1 LAVASALGV
10 CGALHAVR
18 GPSAYPVSRV
28 VQLLQEMKES
38 LENEA
43 DTDEEIYEK
52 MACWCTTNDKAK
64 TKSIADAETKLS
76 QLGASID
83 KLTAESATLQ
93 TQIAGL
99 EQEVKKNVDSL
110 ETAKAL
116 RAKQKADFVAEEKE
130 MVQSISALNSA
141 VVVLSKHHSSAALV
155 SATSVVTQ
163 VAKALEHIK
172 SHSDLLQGT
181 ITPHQQRALA
191 AFVQG
196 AGGGKAAPYQP
207 ASSEIFGILKQMK
220 TTFEADLSESQK
232 EELANQQAFD
242 ELKVAKEEEI
252 ASGQASLKEKQQ
264 NIARADSLLA
274 ESKEEREDLEA
285 SLGTDQAFLSE
296 LKTKCAMTDKEWG
309 ERQQMRRDEIAS
321 VAEAIGILSSDD
333 AKDLFSKVFNAP
345 SFVQLAAHGVGARKQ
360 AVAVL
365 SKLAASDPRLSALA
379 TSARLDAFTRVKQA
393 IDEMVAQL
401 AKEAEE
407 EIVHRDSC
415 IKDLNA
421 NEKWDAKEVHT
432 KEGLISKLDT
442 LEMQNTTQT
451 RSIEGLQA
459 EVAELETQLERA
471 RENRDKEKAE
481 FESTVADQKATQSL
495 LEQAL
500 AVIKSRYEAKAEEA
514 MEFVQVH
521 QKGTRGEQAPPDGF
535 GKYEKSTR
543 HANGAVGLLEHII
556 SDSKRLQ
563 QESTQ
568 AENDAIEAFTLFS
581 DATKA
586 SLEAKNNN
594 IIDLKAQRSK
604 TEEGIAST
612 KSELGDS
619 LDELES
625 LTKSRADLKGNCDFF
640 IQNFDIRS
648 EARSQEIESL
658 RQAKAYLSGMQ

>member
-1 LAVASALGV
+1 
-10 CGALHAVR
+10 
-18 GPSAYPVSRV
+18 
-28 VQLLQEMKES
+28 
-38 LENEA
+38 
-43 DTDEEIYEK
+43 
-52 MACWCTTNDKAK
+52 
-64 TKSIADAETKLS
+64 
-76 QLGASID
+76 
-83 KLTAESATLQ
+83 LTAESATLQ

-116 RAKQKADFVAEEKE
+116 RTKQKADFVAEEKE

-141 VVVLSKHHSSAALV
+141 VVVLSKHHSSVALV

-181 ITPHQQRALA
+181 ITPHQKRALA

-196 AGGGKAAPYQP
+196 VGGGKAAPYQP

-285 SLGTDQAFLSE
+285 SLGTDQAFLTE

-345 SFVQLAAHGVGARKQ
+345 SFLQLAAHGLGARKQ

-401 AKEAEE
+401 TKEAEE

-415 IKDLNA
+415 IEDLNA
-421 NEKWDAKEVHT
+421 NEKWAAKEVHT
-432 KEGLISKLDT
+432 KESLISKLDT
-442 LEMQNTTQT
+442 LAMQNTTQT
-451 RSIEGLQA
+451 RSIQGLQA

-514 MEFVQVH
+514 KEFVQAH
-521 QKGTRGEQAPPDGF
+521 QKGTRGEQAPPEGF
-535 GKYEKSTR
+535 GKYEKSTG

-568 AENDAIEAFTLFS
+568 AEKDATEAFTLFS

-586 SLEAKNNN
+586 SLLAKNNN

-604 TEEGIAST
+604 TEEDIAST

-619 LDELES
+619 MDELES